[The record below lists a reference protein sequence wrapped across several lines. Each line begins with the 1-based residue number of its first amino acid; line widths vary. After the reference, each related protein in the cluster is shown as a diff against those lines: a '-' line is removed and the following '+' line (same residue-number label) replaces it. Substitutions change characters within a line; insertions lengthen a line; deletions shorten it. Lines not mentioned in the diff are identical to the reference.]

1 MNDYQNEEFNKISNP
16 ILSIEEFQKL
26 EGISHHGITRLNH
39 SLRVAYFTYR
49 ITKFLHLNYKEAT
62 EAALLHDFFLDE
74 VEEENSL
81 FKLRRHPQYAVLNAK
96 KYFELSDMQEDI
108 IKCHMFPIT
117 FTPPKYIESWIVDF
131 IDDIASI
138 YERSYSTKN
147 QLSAATTFL
156 FLVMINFLKIR

>member
-1 MNDYQNEEFNKISNP
+1 MNNYQNEEFNKIISP

-26 EGISHHGITRLNH
+26 EEISHHGITRLNH
-39 SLRVAYFTYR
+39 SLRVAYFTYK
-49 ITKFLHLNYKEAT
+49 ITKFLHLNSKEAT

-74 VEEENSL
+74 VENENSI
-81 FKLRRHPQYAVLNAK
+81 LRLRKHPKYAVLNAK
-96 KYFELSDMQEDI
+96 KYFELSDLQEDI

-117 FTPPKYIESWIVDF
+117 FTPPKYLESWIVDC

-147 QLSAATTFL
+147 QLSAATTFI
-156 FLVMINFLKIR
+156 FLVIINFLRVR